1 MVFKV
6 SFTEEKPVLSCLKH
20 AHKLAWMVPAL
31 FERIKASRLTRHGWV
46 PLTFLS
52 LANIKSS
59 TFLEKVLA
67 EFNFSSLI
75 IKNKH
80 FNSFFYRW
88 KVLLI
93 TGRYLGFLLVS
104 QPLPFRCLSVLFSN
118 GFLTPK
124 NLQLRVLDRT
134 IDGFKKVIHGFELFP
149 FKSKLAGKL
158 HNDIRWWFTVVL

>member
-1 MVFKV
+1 
-6 SFTEEKPVLSCLKH
+6 
-20 AHKLAWMVPAL
+20 
-31 FERIKASRLTRHGWV
+31 V

-52 LANIKSS
+52 LASINSS
-59 TFLEKVLA
+59 TFLEKLLA
-67 EFNFSSLI
+67 EFNFPSLN
-75 IKNKH
+75 IKNKNL
-80 FNSFFYRW
+80 NSFFYRR

-93 TGRYLGFLLVS
+93 TGRYLGFLSVS
-104 QPLPFRCLSVLFSN
+104 QPLPLRCLSVLFIK

-158 HNDIRWWFTVVL
+158 HNDIRW